1 MGSTVAVVG
10 RTWMLELVC
19 VMRYTVGTEHQHCQ
33 GVADMSSVT
42 ASIRDN
48 EDVPVTKLR
57 NLRVDED
64 LWVEAQR
71 IAKERRETLSAV
83 MKRALVEYVEKHG
96 GSVQR

>member
-1 MGSTVAVVG
+1 MP
-10 RTWMLELVC
+10 
-19 VMRYTVGTEHQHCQ
+19 
-33 GVADMSSVT
+33 SVT

-64 LWVEAQR
+64 LWAEAQR

-96 GSVQR
+96 GSVER